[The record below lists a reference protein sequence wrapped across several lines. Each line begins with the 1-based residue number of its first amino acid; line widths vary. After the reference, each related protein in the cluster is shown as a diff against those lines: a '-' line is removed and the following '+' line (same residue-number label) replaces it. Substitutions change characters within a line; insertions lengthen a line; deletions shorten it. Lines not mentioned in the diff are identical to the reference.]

1 MLFPEGSVFLAP
13 MEGVTDDIYRYTVE
27 KAFGGWDYYACDF
40 LRIPAAGKYPSKHII
55 KHYGKRSFETDF
67 LREKTYYQILA
78 SETSYIE
85 NTVALIEEIGFEWL
99 DINLGCPSKT
109 VCKNKGGSFLLSDL
123 KLLETV
129 VTRVRKSFD
138 GHFTAKIRL
147 GYKDDQNFLD
157 ILKCLEDCG
166 VEAITIHGRTQDQ
179 LYKGRAIW
187 GPIRKAV
194 QYVDIPII
202 GNGDIWTIQDIKKIF
217 LETGCH
223 GAMLARGAM
232 KAPWLASDYKSSTIN
247 SEQDIKNKIHKF
259 LKTFL
264 DELVFHEVEAGA
276 ILKRLKSLS
285 RYMFEDLI
293 NGDDLKSRLLRSR
306 DLDTYLRNW
315 EAYSHKSL

>member
-1 MLFPEGSVFLAP
+1 
-13 MEGVTDDIYRYTVE
+13 MEGVTDDIYRYSVE

-78 SETSYIE
+78 SEKSFIE
-85 NTVALIEEIGFEWL
+85 NTVALIQEIGFDWL

-129 VTRVRKSFD
+129 VTRVRKNFK

-179 LYKGRAIW
+179 LYKGRAVW
-187 GPIRKAV
+187 GPIKKAV
-194 QYVDIPII
+194 QHVDIPIV
-202 GNGDIWTIQDIKKIF
+202 GNGDIWNINDIKQIF
-217 LETGCH
+217 NETGCH

-232 KAPWLASDYKSSTIN
+232 KAPWLASDYKKSIIN
-247 SEQDIKNKIHKF
+247 TEQDTKDKIQKF
-259 LKTFL
+259 LSTFL
-264 DELVFHEVEAGA
+264 KELIDHQVENNG

-285 RYMFEDLI
+285 RYMYEDLT
-293 NGDDLKSRLLRSR
+293 NGDQLRAQLLRSQ
-306 DLDTYLRNW
+306 DINAYLKNW
-315 EAYSHKSL
+315 EAYSHQANLTSLLPTS